1 MEAKSKLGLLSNPS
15 TSRVQATNAN
25 TTKSNFNITSKGL
38 GFTSNYK
45 SSSGLGSILQP
56 GLQTVQTV
64 QQTGQLS
71 QREIKPV
78 SKISSN
84 YMSNTGSSSSQ
95 ISAILQSDTSKK
107 YSTISKKI
115 EKNISE
121 KKTIDTKET
130 KETKD
135 EDSQNIL
142 TTENNKNN
150 KNNNISQNS
159 QKLKEKEN
167 KTNTTYTATQIIGS
181 GSFGVVYQAIN
192 QETNETV
199 AIKKVFQDSRYKNR
213 ELDIMKQLNHQNV
226 VKFITAFYSNGEKKD
241 QVYLNAVMEYVPD
254 TLSKVIRTYFKNKS
268 SFPAIL
274 VKVYAFQM
282 FRALEYIHSM
292 GICHRDIKP
301 QNILVDP
308 LSHMLKICDFG
319 SAKKLVKGEPNVAY
333 ICSRYYRAPELIFGA
348 TEYTNQIDV
357 WSIGCVIV
365 EMVLGQPL
373 FPGESAIDQLVEII
387 KILGTPTKSQIL
399 IMNPDYNEIKFPMI
413 KQYPWSKYFKSKNVS
428 EEFVDFVSKVLVYE
442 PSIRLTPSQALEH
455 PFFDELKLG
464 KKVYLPNGGFLSP
477 EFFN

>member
-15 TSRVQATNAN
+15 TSRVQGT
-25 TTKSNFNITSKGL
+25 TTKSNFNITTK
-38 GFTSNYK
+38 GFTSNFK
-45 SSSGLGSILQP
+45 SSSGSILQP
-56 GLQTVQTV
+56 GQTLQT
-64 QQTGQLS
+64 GLLS
-71 QREIKPV
+71 QREIKPI
-78 SKISSN
+78 SKIGSN
-84 YMSNTGSSSSQ
+84 YMSNNCGSSSQ
-95 ISAILQSDTSKK
+95 ISSILQSDTSKK
-107 YSTISKKI
+107 NSTISKKI

-121 KKTIDTKET
+121 KQTKDTKET

-150 KNNNISQNS
+150 NISQNTQNTQNS

-181 GSFGVVYQAIN
+181 GSFGVVYQAFN
-192 QETNETV
+192 QETKETV

-226 VKFITAFYSNGEKKD
+226 VKFITAFYSNWVKKD

-254 TLSKVIRTYFKNKS
+254 SLSKVIRTYFKNKS

-308 LSHMLKICDFG
+308 SSHMLKICDFG

-348 TEYTNQIDV
+348 TEYDNQIDV

-387 KILGTPTKSQIL
+387 KILGTPTKNQIL

-442 PSIRLTPSQALEH
+442 PSIRLSPSQALEH
-455 PFFDELKLG
+455 PFFDELKLQ
-464 KKVYLPNGGFLSP
+464 KKVCLPNGAFLSP